1 VAKRS
6 PVTTTKP
13 QRPVEYYPPAPEEI
27 DQYALTVCREL
38 GEKIDSNYNSPDIRR
53 ELAGFLKVVA
63 SICSKQLNK
72 SSDGVLDKDQTQ
84 R

>member
-6 PVTTTKP
+6 GVKDI
-13 QRPVEYYPPAPEEI
+13 QRRPIEYYPPAPEEI
-27 DQYALTVCREL
+27 DQYTLTVCHEL
-38 GEKIDSNYNSPDIRR
+38 GEKLDGGYNSPDVRR

-63 SICSKQLNK
+63 SICTKQLNK
-72 SSDGVLDKDQTQ
+72 DGDEALDKDHTQ

>member
-6 PVTTTKP
+6 AVNNIDR
-13 QRPVEYYPPAPEEI
+13 RPVEYHPPASEEI

-38 GEKIDSNYNSPDIRR
+38 GEKIDGNYNSPDVRR

-63 SICSKQLNK
+63 SICTKQLNK
-72 SSDGVLDKDQTQ
+72 SSEGALDKDHS
-84 R
+84 